1 MQQFISLKQQ
11 SGKDVVINKAHVC
24 NVSKSGDGSRIS
36 MINNDVLYVCESVG
50 QVVAKIEVIG

>member
-1 MQQFISLKQQ
+1 MQFITLKQQ
-11 SGKDVVINKAHVC
+11 SGEYIVINKAHVC
-24 NVSKSGDGSRIS
+24 DVSKSGDGSRIS